1 MISHRTRAYIINA
14 EGLPGFL
21 VQLDFIKIL
30 REDDARG
37 LLENAKKFQELNLDK
52 VSQELRV
59 IEGLFKKMIHLKE
72 NYPILARHVFS
83 R

>member
-1 MISHRTRAYIINA
+1 M
-14 EGLPGFL
+14 
-21 VQLDFIKIL
+21 KIL
-30 REDDARG
+30 REDDAKG

-59 IEGLFKKMIHLKE
+59 IEGLFKKMIYLKE